1 MGVWLMASLGGQP
14 QVVTLTLDL
23 LLQRGESID
32 EVWTVF
38 PGGNPRYK
46 AAHRRLQEEFR
57 AYAPYR
63 ERGIRYRARSLDAPN
78 GRPLADIQRSADADR
93 AWQVLSALIGEAKRA
108 GHRLHLSL
116 TGGRRAL
123 ALMMFSAAMLY
134 CTPTDRVWHLYTPPA
149 VLATVKDGARLH
161 VAPEEGVQLLE
172 VPFAPWGA
180 YFPGVKAIL
189 GLRPQRALALRAQ
202 WPDED
207 TARRCAQVWAQL
219 TPRQRE
225 ALQALV
231 EQPTRQ
237 AAADALGLSLSTLDT
252 HREAILAACRLAW
265 PDGTPVD
272 LRFVRRVFRGWFLAE
287 DLSS

>member
-1 MGVWLMASLGGQP
+1 MGTRLIASLGGQP
-14 QVVTLTLDL
+14 QVVTMTLDL
-23 LLQRGESID
+23 LLQRGEAID

-46 AAHRRLQEEFR
+46 AAHQQLREEF
-57 AYAPYR
+57 ATYTPYR
-63 ERGIRYRARSLDAPN
+63 ERGIRYHARSLDAPN
-78 GRPLADIQRSADADR
+78 GRPLADLQSSADADR
-93 AWQVLSALIGEAKRA
+93 AWQVLSALIGEAKQA

-134 CTPTDRVWHLYTPPA
+134 CTPTDRVWHIYTPPQ
-149 VLATVKDGARLH
+149 VLAKVQDGARLH
-161 VAPEEGVQLLE
+161 VAPEEGVRLLE

-189 GLRPQRALALRAQ
+189 GLEPRRALALRAQ
-202 WPDED
+202 WPDEG
-207 TARRCAQVWAQL
+207 TAHRCAQVWTQL

-231 EQPTRQ
+231 AHPTRQ
-237 AAADALGLSLSTLDT
+237 RAAEALGVSLSTLDT
-252 HREAILAACRLAW
+252 HREAILAACRMVW
-265 PDGTPVD
+265 PEATVD
-272 LRFVRRVFRGWFLAE
+272 LRFVRRTFRGWLLAE
-287 DLSS
+287 GKG

>member
-1 MGVWLMASLGGQP
+1 MGTWLIASLGGQP

-23 LLQRGESID
+23 LLQQGESID

-46 AAHRRLQEEFR
+46 AVHRRLQKEF
-57 AYAPYR
+57 AEHAPYR

-78 GRPLADIQRSADADR
+78 GRPLTDIQSSEDADR
-93 AWQVLSALIGEAKRA
+93 AWTVVSSLIGEAKQQ
-108 GHRLHLSL
+108 GHRLHISL

-123 ALMMFSAAMLY
+123 ALMLFSAAMLY
-134 CTPTDRVWHLYTPPA
+134 CSHSDRVWHIYTPPQ
-149 VLATVKDGARLH
+149 VLAKVKDGAQLH
-161 VAPEEGVQLLE
+161 VAPEEGVRLLE

-180 YFPGVKAIL
+180 YFPGLKAVL
-189 GLRPQRALALRAQ
+189 GLWPQQVLAWRAQ

-219 TPRQRE
+219 TPRQRD
-225 ALQALV
+225 ALRALV

-237 AAADALGLSLSTLDT
+237 EAAAALGVSLSTLDT

-265 PDGTPVD
+265 PEGTPVD
-272 LRFVRRVFRGWFLAE
+272 LRFVRRVFQGWLMVE
-287 DLSS
+287 GKG